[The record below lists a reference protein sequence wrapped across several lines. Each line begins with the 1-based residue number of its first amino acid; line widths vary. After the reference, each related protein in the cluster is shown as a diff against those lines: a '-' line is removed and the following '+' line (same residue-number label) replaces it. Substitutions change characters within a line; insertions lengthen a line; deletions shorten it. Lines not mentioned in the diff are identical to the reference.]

1 MDELIKRAKELLD
14 SKSVNIV
21 IGYEE
26 GTGNRTR
33 ALFAEKPED
42 ASRLI
47 FDSRCVLNLATYVT
61 KHEVK
66 AKGKMAV
73 AATLPVMRSIIQL
86 ASEYQVTDKNLL
98 VLGLTPESK
107 FIEFRDLPEVEVFIH
122 KFEIE
127 IDARYKET
135 LEKLDKMG
143 QSERWKF
150 WIDELSPCFK
160 CYACRA
166 ACPMCYCHRCT
177 VDFNQPQWIPVPSHE
192 LGNLE
197 WHIMRAVH
205 LTGRCIDC
213 DGCANACPL
222 AIPINLLNKRLLED
236 ARKHFGSYQP
246 SLKGGHL
253 MSTFK
258 PDDKENFIK

>member
-1 MDELIKRAKELLD
+1 MDELRKRAKELIEAET
-14 SKSVNIV
+14 VAVV

-33 ALFAEKPED
+33 ALFVEKPEE

-47 FDSRCVLNLATYVT
+47 FDSRCVLNLATYIT

-66 AKGKMAV
+66 VKGKMAI
-73 AATLPVMRSIIQL
+73 AATIPVMRSIIQL
-86 ASEYQVTDKNLL
+86 AYEFQVSDKNLL
-98 VLGLTPESK
+98 VLGITPEGK
-107 FIEFRDLPEVEVFIH
+107 LVDFKDLSEVETYIH
-122 KFEIE
+122 QFEIE
-127 IDARYKET
+127 INAGYR
-135 LEKLDKMG
+135 EKLDKLAGMT
-143 QSERWKF
+143 QAERWKF

-205 LTGRCIDC
+205 LMGRCIDC
-213 DGCANACPL
+213 DACANACPL
-222 AIPINLLNKRLLED
+222 AIPINLLNKRLLEN
-236 ARKHFGSYQP
+236 AKTHFGVFQP
-246 SLKGGHL
+246 SLKGAHM

-258 PDDKENFIK
+258 PDDKENFIR

>member
-1 MDELIKRAKELLD
+1 MDELRKRAKELLE
-14 SKSVNIV
+14 SKTISVV

-26 GTGNRTR
+26 GTYNRTR
-33 ALFAEKPED
+33 ALFVEKPEE
-42 ASRLI
+42 ASKLI
-47 FDSRCVLNLATYVT
+47 FDSRCVLNLATYIT
-61 KHEVK
+61 KQEVK
-66 AKGKMAV
+66 AKGKMAI
-73 AATLPVMRSIIQL
+73 AATIPVMRSIIQL
-86 ASEYQVTDKNLL
+86 AYEFQVSDKNLL
-98 VLGLTPESK
+98 VLGITPESNLM
-107 FIEFRDLPEVEVFIH
+107 EFKDLLEVETYIH

-127 IDARYKET
+127 INASYM
-135 LEKLDKMG
+135 EKLDKLAGMT
-143 QSERWKF
+143 QTERWKF

-205 LTGRCIDC
+205 LMGRCIDC

-222 AIPINLLNKRLLED
+222 GIPINLLNKRLLED
-236 ARKHFGSYQP
+236 AKRHFGGYQP
-246 SLKGGHL
+246 VLKGDHL

-258 PDDKENFIK
+258 PDDKENFIR

>member
-1 MDELIKRAKELLD
+1 MDELRKRAKELLG
-14 SKSVNIV
+14 SNTVSVV

-26 GTGNRTR
+26 GTGNKTR
-33 ALFAEKPED
+33 ALFAVKPEQT
-42 ASRLI
+42 SKLI

-61 KHEVK
+61 KHEIKV
-66 AKGKMAV
+66 KGKMAI

-86 ASEYQVTDKNLL
+86 ASEFQVSDRNLL
-98 VLGLTPESK
+98 VLGITPESK
-107 FIEFRDLPEVEVFIH
+107 LIEFKDLQEVETYIH
-122 KFEIE
+122 QFEIK
-127 IDARYKET
+127 IDALYSEK
-135 LEKLDKMG
+135 LEKLKTMG
-143 QSERWKF
+143 QAERWKF
-150 WIDELSPCFK
+150 WIDELAPCFK

-205 LTGRCIDC
+205 LMGRCIDC
-213 DGCANACPL
+213 DACANACPL

-236 ARKHFGSYQP
+236 AKTHFGIYQP
-246 SLKGGHL
+246 SLKGEHQ
-253 MSTFK
+253 MSVFK
-258 PDDKENFIK
+258 PDDKENFIR

>member
-14 SKSVNIV
+14 SKTVSIV

-26 GTGNRTR
+26 GTGKRTR
-33 ALFAEKPED
+33 ALFVEKSED
-42 ASRLI
+42 ASGLI

-61 KHEVK
+61 KGEVK
-66 AKGKMAV
+66 AKGKMAIT
-73 AATLPVMRSIIQL
+73 ATVPVMRSIIQL
-86 ASEYQVTDKNLL
+86 ASEFQVSDKNLL
-98 VLGLTPESK
+98 VLGITPEGK
-107 FIEFRDLPEVEVFIH
+107 MVDFKDLSEVDAYIH
-122 KFEIE
+122 QFEIK
-127 IDARYKET
+127 IDARYS
-135 LEKLDKMG
+135 EKLENLRKMN
-143 QSERWKF
+143 QTERWKF
-150 WIDELSPCFK
+150 WIEELSPCFK

-177 VDFNQPQWIPVPSHE
+177 VDFNQPQWIPVSSHE

-205 LTGRCIDC
+205 LMGRCIDC
-213 DGCANACPL
+213 DACANACPL

-236 ARKHFGSYQP
+236 AKTHFGGYQP
-246 SLKGGHL
+246 SLKGDHQ

-258 PDDKENFIK
+258 PDDKENFIR

>member
-1 MDELIKRAKELLD
+1 MVDLIKKAKELIET
-14 SKSVNIV
+14 SAVKVV

-26 GTGNRTR
+26 GSHNKTR
-33 ALFAEKPED
+33 ALFVEKSED
-42 ASRLI
+42 ADKLI
-47 FDSRCVLNLATYVT
+47 FDSRCVQNLAVYIT
-61 KHEVK
+61 KQEVK
-66 AKGKMAV
+66 EKGKMAI

-86 ASEYQVTDKNLL
+86 ASEFQVNDKNLL
-98 VLGLTPESK
+98 VLGITPESK
-107 FIEFRDLPEVEVFIH
+107 LIEFGNLAEVETYIH
-122 KFEIE
+122 QFQIE
-127 IDARYKET
+127 IDSRNREI
-135 LEKLDKMG
+135 LDKLAKMTRA
-143 QSERWKF
+143 ERWKF

-213 DGCANACPL
+213 DACYNACPL
-222 AIPINLLNKRLLED
+222 AIPINLLTKHMLED
-236 ARKHFGSYQP
+236 AKESFGGYQP
-246 SLKGGHL
+246 SLKEGHL
-253 MSTFK
+253 MSTYK
-258 PDDKENFIK
+258 PDDKENFIQ